1 MSSSTELRNNLFII
15 PDMDSDN
22 RYLVYAPLHGGAF
35 IVDEKAKCVL
45 DDYISGKII
54 QGRVPLLDSYLDTLS
69 KARVQI
75 SEPAINFKRAV
86 IILSQRC
93 NLACG
98 YCFAQFAHSNV
109 CMTQDNLNTIIDYIF
124 KDGDDNSI
132 SFDIIGGGEPLYEW
146 DLCKF
151 AISRIRSYSSSAR
164 IGITTNATLFN
175 TDRIN
180 WLYKHSVKISV
191 SFEILPDIQDSQR
204 NYRNKNL
211 SSFEIADKG
220 IRLLLEKGFSIRIR
234 STITSLNVTRMQEM
248 VDFVI
253 EKYPRIKRLHFEPV
267 SGQIEKE
274 ELFYSTFAN
283 EFPRIKQYASQHGI
297 ALRTSITNS
306 IERNINRFCNGEQC
320 FTPDLN
326 VVSCHRVSS
335 PRDSSFSDFCI
346 GSISDGN
353 VKISDIAVS
362 KLKQETV
369 DSYPECS
376 SCFAKWNCAG
386 GCLFNRKTFSM
397 QQMKDRCVFVRQLIV
412 NELKL
417 KLKEV

>member
-1 MSSSTELRNNLFII
+1 MSTSIELRNNLFII
-15 PDMDSDN
+15 PDTDSDN

-35 IVDEKAKCVL
+35 MVDEKAKGVL
-45 DDYISGKII
+45 SDYVSGKEIR
-54 QGRVPLLDSYLDTLS
+54 GRIPLIDSYLDTLS
-69 KARVQI
+69 KSKIHI

-93 NLACG
+93 NLACS
-98 YCFAQFAHSNV
+98 YCFAQNAHSNV
-109 CMTQDNLNTIIDYIF
+109 CMTKDNLSAIIDYIF

-151 AISRIRSYSSSAR
+151 AISRIRSYSNSAK

-180 WLYKHSVKISV
+180 WLHKQAVKISV

-204 NYRNKNL
+204 HYRNKSL

-220 IRLLLEKGFSIRIR
+220 IGLLLEKGFSIRIR
-234 STITSLNVTRMQEM
+234 STITSLNVDRMQEM

-253 EKYPRIKRLHFEPV
+253 DNYPQIKRLHFEPV

-274 ELFYSTFAN
+274 VLFYSTFAK

-297 ALRTSITNS
+297 VLKTSITNS
-306 IERNINRFCNGEQC
+306 IERSINRFCNGEQC
-320 FTPDLN
+320 FTPDMN
-326 VVSCHRVSS
+326 IVSCHRVSS
-335 PRDSSFSDFCI
+335 PRDSCFSDFCI
-346 GSISDGN
+346 GSINDGI
-353 VKISDIAVS
+353 VKISDKAVS
-362 KLKQETV
+362 RIKQETV
-369 DSYPECS
+369 DSYPDCS

-386 GCLFNRKTFSM
+386 GCLYNRKTFST
-397 QQMKDRCVFVRQLIV
+397 QQMKDRCIFVRQLIV